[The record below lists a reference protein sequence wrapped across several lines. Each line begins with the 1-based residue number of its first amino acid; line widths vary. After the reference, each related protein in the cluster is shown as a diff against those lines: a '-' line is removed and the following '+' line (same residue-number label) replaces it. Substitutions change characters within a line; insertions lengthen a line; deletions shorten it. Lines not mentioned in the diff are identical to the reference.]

1 MNEREKLAIKEG
13 ICQHCLYYRSMPDA
27 EEGSCHRN
35 PPAPL
40 RQDAVRWHPVRWS
53 DWCGEFVDRN

>member
-1 MNEREKLAIKEG
+1 MNEHEKAYIRG
-13 ICQHCLYYRSMPDA
+13 GSCQYCLYFKSMHDG

-40 RQDAVRWHPVRWS
+40 RQDAARWQPVRWS
-53 DWCGEFVDRN
+53 DWCGEFVDKY